1 MNKKEIRQ
9 IYRFASAMEGCVEA
23 INRFTKAIRR
33 ATENMSQLPALVAA
47 CKKKHGLTDR

>member
-9 IYRFASAMEGCVEA
+9 IYRFASAGEKYVGPA
-23 INRFTKAIRR
+23 NRLTKAIRR
-33 ATENMSQLPALVAA
+33 ATESMAQLPALVAA